1 MKYKSPCF
9 SVCAHEPWREG
20 GGEVDAV
27 RLDQV
32 EDARVAQPV
41 VALGGVR
48 ELVEDDDLEVGVAD
62 EVLDRVVPTAL
73 TPLPDANTLPGLSV
87 LSWGPAG
94 AAPDEAATAGDDAP
108 LARAKPGARPRNR
121 REGSLRRRLRPAP
134 HRADD
139 ALPLRRPDPPADG
152 EAEDLLGEAVELR
165 QPRRDRGDARVEV
178 VALVDGGGGDAGLGS
193 GLGVGF
199 GVRGKG

>member
-1 MKYKSPCF
+1 M
-9 SVCAHEPWREG
+9 
-20 GGEVDAV
+20 
-27 RLDQV
+27 

-48 ELVEDDDLEVGVAD
+48 ELVEHDNLEVGVAD
-62 EVLDRVVPTAL
+62 KVLDRVVPTTL

-94 AAPDEAATAGDDAP
+94 AAPDEAAAAGDDAP

-139 ALPLRRPDPPADG
+139 ALPLGRPDPPADR
-152 EAEDLLGEAVELR
+152 EAEDLLREGVELR
-165 QPRRDRGDARVEV
+165 QPCGE
-178 VALVDGGGGDAGLGS
+178 GGDAPIN
-193 GLGVGF
+193 
-199 GVRGKG
+199 